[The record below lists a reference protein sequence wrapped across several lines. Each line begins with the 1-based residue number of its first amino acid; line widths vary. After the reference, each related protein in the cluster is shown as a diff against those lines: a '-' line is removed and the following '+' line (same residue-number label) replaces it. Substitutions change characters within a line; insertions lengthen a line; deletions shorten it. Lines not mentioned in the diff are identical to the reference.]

1 MKSIIL
7 LPMCFALAYS
17 LGAPYS
23 FGYTTADG
31 QSRQESGAGGA
42 VTGSYS
48 YTDANGDLR
57 QVNYVADA
65 LGFRA
70 EGDISVDRRT
80 AAAAATLA
88 ALAPKGTVDRPLAL
102 PLSAPISPY
111 ATQFAAPI
119 SQYKLD
125 APISQYKLDAPI
137 AAPLAAPYAAYA
149 SPALAYKS
157 IGIPAYNTLAA
168 GPAFSSYSSSIN
180 HGSGFYNAIPAQAIA
195 SPLIAS
201 ANLLRSYEVIT
212 PTHKIY
218 SKI

>member
-1 MKSIIL
+1 MRSIIL
-7 LPMCFALAYS
+7 LPLCFALAYC
-17 LGAPYS
+17 GGTPYS

-31 QSRQESGAGGA
+31 QMRQESGAGGA
-42 VTGSYS
+42 VQGSYS

-65 LGFRA
+65 LGFRPQ
-70 EGDISVDRRT
+70 GDISVDRRT
-80 AAAAATLA
+80 AEAAATLA
-88 ALAPKGTVDRPLAL
+88 ALAPKGTVGPLGL
-102 PLSAPISPY
+102 GLGPIAQLPY
-111 ATQFAAPI
+111 AQQFAAPI

-125 APISQYKLDAPI
+125 VPI
-137 AAPLAAPYAAYA
+137 AAPFTSYA

-157 IGIPAYNTLAA
+157 IGIPAAYNTLAA

-180 HGSGFYNAIPAQAIA
+180 HGYGASLYNTLPAQAIA
-195 SPLIAS
+195 SPLIAQ
-201 ANLLRSYEVIT
+201 ANLLRSYEIST